1 MILSSILFFS
11 LSISSYA
18 QQANFG
24 CTNTAPCNLICN
36 PNFDYTNTGCIPPNN
51 NNSIGIASGTGIC
64 KYPGWR
70 GLINTPDYMISGEI
84 GMQTRKPSS
93 PTRSETICT
102 NAQINSGSYYLL
114 SYKARNLGNY
124 NSNVQFKL
132 SQFAKL
138 SDNTLGSNFK
148 QKINNAITNNNN
160 PVSYGLVTQ
169 TLNSI
174 TVSTASMQ
182 QVVHSFFAYKNYDLL
197 SFEGYIGNNAS
208 GDPYSYVVFD
218 EFELISV
225 NGEVIEAFKGWEYLV
240 NELDVPS
247 SVNNFS
253 LDSTSTI
260 SYANSEN
267 VIELR
272 SAKEQYAKNIGLI
285 FKEYK
290 ILDTQCISDCI
301 GMTWEEKAE
310 QGFIL
315 RMTMIDYN

>member
-1 MILSSILFFS
+1 MSIKQDRLNERIRIILSELLLRDIADPRLQGVTVTEVSIDNELMHATMYVNA
-11 LSISSYA
+11 L
-18 QQANFG
+18 
-24 CTNTAPCNLICN
+24 
-36 PNFDYTNTGCIPPNN
+36 
-51 NNSIGIASGTGIC
+51 
-64 KYPGWR
+64 
-70 GLINTPDYMISGEI
+70 GEEERE
-84 GMQTRKPSS
+84 Q
-93 PTRSETICT
+93 
-102 NAQINSGSYYLL
+102 
-114 SYKARNLGNY
+114 
-124 NSNVQFKL
+124 
-132 SQFAKL
+132 
-138 SDNTLGSNFK
+138 
-148 QKINNAITNNNN
+148 
-160 PVSYGLVTQ
+160 
-169 TLNSI
+169 
-174 TVSTASMQ
+174 
-182 QVVHSFFAYKNYDLL
+182 
-197 SFEGYIGNNAS
+197 
-208 GDPYSYVVFD
+208 
-218 EFELISV
+218 
-225 NGEVIEAFKGWEYLV
+225 EVIEAFKGWEYLV